1 MYEAFYHLRAKPFQ
15 LSPDP
20 SFFYGS
26 KGHKRA
32 MSYLEYGLHQGE
44 GFIVITGEVGAGKT
58 TLVRHL
64 FKKLQGENLVAAQ
77 LVSTQLD
84 ADDMLRMVAAAFGL
98 PHEDNNKATLLKR
111 LENFLINCQNLGK
124 RALLIVDEAQNLTPR
139 AVEELR
145 MLSNFQSQEKSLLQ
159 SFLLGQPEFRFT
171 MASDGM
177 QQLRQRV
184 TASYHLG
191 PMDALDTREY
201 IEHRMRTVG
210 WNRDPHFTDD
220 AFAAVHDY
228 ATGIP
233 RKINTLCD
241 RLLLMGYL
249 EEMHQIDSAAVNE
262 VVDEIKNEMA
272 VPYSEPTGLNPV
284 SFGANSPV
292 AQIKQLELDG
302 NLASLDRRLGQV
314 ERSVVTMLKLMREVL
329 SVAGLK
335 RFRTDRPDGEKFVNN
350 KDQ

>member
-32 MSYLEYGLHQGE
+32 MSYLEYGMHQGE

-58 TLVRHL
+58 TLVRYL

-84 ADDMLRMVAAAFGL
+84 AEDMLRMVAAAFGL
-98 PHEDNNKATLLKR
+98 PHEENSKATLLKR
-111 LENFLINCQNLGK
+111 LENFLVNCQNLGK
-124 RALLIVDEAQNLTPR
+124 RALLIVDEAQNLSPR

-159 SFLLGQPEFRFT
+159 SFLLGQPEFRYT
-171 MASDGM
+171 MASEGM

-191 PMDALDTREY
+191 PMDRQETREY

-210 WNRDPHFTDD
+210 WNHDPNFTND
-220 AFAAVHDY
+220 AFAAIYEY
-228 ATGIP
+228 AAGIP

-249 EEMHQIDSAAVNE
+249 EEMHQIDAMAVNE
-262 VVDEIKNEMA
+262 VVTEIKNEMA
-272 VPYSEPTGLNPV
+272 VPLMEPSALISV
-284 SFGANSPV
+284 SYGVSSPV
-292 AQIKQLELDG
+292 VQAKQLELES
-302 NLASLDRRLGQV
+302 NLANLEKRLGQV
-314 ERSVVTMLKLMREVL
+314 ERSVVTMLKLMRELL

-335 RFRTDRPDGEKFVNN
+335 RFRNDPHADDKVVAIKE
-350 KDQ
+350 

>member
-44 GFIVITGEVGAGKT
+44 GFIVITGEIGAGKT

-98 PHEDNNKATLLKR
+98 PHDESNKATLLKR
-111 LENFLINCQNLGK
+111 LENFLVNCQNLGK
-124 RALLIVDEAQNLTPR
+124 RALLIVDEAQNLSPR

-159 SFLLGQPEFRFT
+159 SFLLGQPEFRYT
-171 MASDGM
+171 MASEGM

-191 PMDALDTREY
+191 PMDQQETREY

-210 WNRDPHFTDD
+210 WNHDPNFTPD
-220 AFAAVHDY
+220 AFVAIHEYAA
-228 ATGIP
+228 GIP

-249 EEMHQIDSAAVNE
+249 EEMHQIDSSTVTE
-262 VVDEIKNEMA
+262 VVAEIKNEMA
-272 VPYSEPTGLNPV
+272 VPLTEPSGV
-284 SFGANSPV
+284 SSISYAANSPV
-292 AQIKQLELDG
+292 VQAKQLEIES
-302 NLASLDRRLGQV
+302 NLANLEKRLGQV

-335 RFRTDRPDGEKFVNN
+335 RFRPDPQADDKVVAIKE
-350 KDQ
+350 

>member
-191 PMDALDTREY
+191 PMDAQDAREY

-210 WNRDPHFTDD
+210 WNRDPHFTED
-220 AFAAVHDY
+220 AFTAIHDY

-249 EEMHQIDSAAVNE
+249 EEMHQIDSVAVNE
-262 VVDEIKNEMA
+262 VVAEIKNEMA
-272 VPYSEPTGLNPV
+272 VPYTEPTGINPV
-284 SFGANSPV
+284 SYGANSPV
-292 AQIKQLELDG
+292 AQIKQLELDA
-302 NLASLDRRLGQV
+302 NLTNLDKRLGQV

-335 RFRTDRPDGEKFVNN
+335 RFRTDQSDGEKIVNI